1 MWAPT
6 CRNSGCKNRLISC
19 KSWRMELR
27 KAYSNPGFL
36 ISFATL
42 RSGVCCPLKSLSI
55 WLDFRLESGRF
66 RVMVSTLVRSILA
79 SSWSDLTLPLVK
91 SWYHFQLRAM
101 HNISSWLG
109 CSWRASLKIILFLF
123 PTLRGSI
130 GYEQRTGSSNF
141 KRCIMSSEGLRVMQ
155 LYQSAPEWQE
165 ETA

>member
-1 MWAPT
+1 MWAQT
-6 CRNSGCKNRLISC
+6 CCNSGHKHKVISRKTWC
-19 KSWRMELR
+19 MELR
-27 KAYSNPGFL
+27 KAYSNAGFL

-55 WLDFRLESGRF
+55 WSGFRLESGRF

-79 SSWSDLTLPLVK
+79 RSWSDLTLHLVK

-109 CSWRASLKIILFLF
+109 CCWRASLKIILFLF

-130 GYEQRTGSSNF
+130 GYEQRTGVFNF
-141 KRCIMSSEGLRVMQ
+141 KRWVILSESVTSSRSL
-155 LYQSAPEWQE
+155 
-165 ETA
+165 